1 MGAEGGPR
9 WLTGRGRPLLQV
21 VARATEQPAAAKF
34 VAAAG
39 LAAALTFGA
48 VQPAQADISGL
59 KPCKSNK
66 AYKKREKKALKA
78 LKKRMS
84 QYEEGSAPA
93 LAIEATMDRTEK
105 RFAMYAKQGLL
116 CGSDGY
122 PHLIAEPALAVYQG
136 HAGDIFIPT
145 WAFLYIAGYIGFVG
159 RKYLQYQKETNAKN
173 PQEGEIIIDVPYA
186 SKLAMSNWLWP
197 VAAIREWQDGELFAE
212 DDEITVSP
220 R

>member
-1 MGAEGGPR
+1 M
-9 WLTGRGRPLLQV
+9 
-21 VARATEQPAAAKF
+21 VARTTEQPAVAKF

-39 LAAALTFGA
+39 LAAALTFGS

>member
-1 MGAEGGPR
+1 
-9 WLTGRGRPLLQV
+9 
-21 VARATEQPAAAKF
+21 
-34 VAAAG
+34 
-39 LAAALTFGA
+39 
-48 VQPAQADISGL
+48 
-59 KPCKSNK
+59 
-66 AYKKREKKALKA
+66 
-78 LKKRMS
+78 
-84 QYEEGSAPA
+84 
-93 LAIEATMDRTEK
+93 MDRTEK

-145 WAFLYIAGYIGFVG
+145 WAFLYIAGYIGYVG
-159 RKYLQYQKETNAKN
+159 RKYLLNLKETRKKN

-186 SKLAMSNWLWP
+186 SKLALSSWAWP
-197 VAAIREWQDGELFAE
+197 VQAFREWQDGELFAS